1 MRLCC
6 RIVRRSTGYDNG
18 QRAGVGVSCEPG
30 LSITA
35 KYGVAFLRIC
45 ARRSSFPFPRTLAV
59 CREVARDVS
68 IVIHY
73 DPLPCPCDSRSP
85 QPLQVARLSLLGY
98 LWCARKSRYAH
109 PGYLGETLPDHLSVA
124 FCFFLRYSVHL
135 HLSSVGGGMGADIRY
150 PSPIRVPNID
160 YTLHDAL
167 TGLPGRQR

>member
-18 QRAGVGVSCEPG
+18 LRAGIGVSCEPG

-85 QPLQVARLSLLGY
+85 QPLHDCLSWVMCGVHVNPGTLIRVILGRP
-98 LWCARKSRYAH
+98 CPIIS
-109 PGYLGETLPDHLSVA
+109 PLGCFSLS
-124 FCFFLRYSVHL
+124 
-135 HLSSVGGGMGADIRY
+135 DIRY
-150 PSPIRVPNID
+150 TYASPV
-160 YTLHDAL
+160 
-167 TGLPGRQR
+167 